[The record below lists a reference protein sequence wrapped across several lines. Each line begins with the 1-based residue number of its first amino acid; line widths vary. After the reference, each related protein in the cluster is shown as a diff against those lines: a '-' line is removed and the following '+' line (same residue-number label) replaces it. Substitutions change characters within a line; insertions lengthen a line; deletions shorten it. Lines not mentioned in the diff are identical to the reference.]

1 MKFIRQSLGQ
11 KLFLSFFVFALILVA
26 VGLYFQ
32 FILKEILNLEVY
44 FGAIAAFFVFS
55 VAYYYWSVFRPLK
68 KILFQMQALIAGKPY
83 KKLFNK
89 RIDEIGILAYFFN
102 AVTKGL
108 SEVSFDIKDRE
119 RMRDELT
126 IAAKLQR
133 DSFPMENP
141 MVPGLQIV
149 AKNKPATELGGDS
162 FNMFT
167 HGDKT
172 IIYIGDVTGH
182 GVAAG
187 LIMTMVNSLITIF
200 LDMNLNVFDIVVNL
214 NKYIKKHVK
223 KAMFMTMVMLCW
235 DHKSQKLTYVGAGHE
250 HIVVYRA
257 NSGQCDAIL
266 TGGVALG
273 MVFDNSKIVVE
284 KEIELADSD
293 VVVLYTDGITEA
305 RNKDG
310 ALYGLQG
317 LTRAVKEFAPQYS
330 AEGINFHIAKDV
342 SDYMSGHIQ
351 DDDMTLIVLKRD
363 VKNVDNQKIT
373 DKTITW
379 AG

>member
-1 MKFIRQSLGQ
+1 
-11 KLFLSFFVFALILVA
+11 
-26 VGLYFQ
+26 LY
-32 FILKEILNLEVY
+32 VY
-44 FGAIAAFFVFS
+44 LGAILAFFLFAV
-55 VAYYYWSVFRPLK
+55 VYYYLSIFRPLK
-68 KILFQMQALIAGKPY
+68 NILFQMQALISGKTY
-83 KKLFNK
+83 KKIFTK

-108 SEVSFDIKDRE
+108 SEVSYDIKDRE
-119 RMRDELT
+119 RMKDELT

-133 DSFPMENP
+133 DSFPLENP
-141 MVPGLQIV
+141 CVPGLQIV

-172 IIYIGDVTGH
+172 FIYIGDVTGH

-187 LIMTMVNSLITIF
+187 LIMTMVNSLVTVF
-200 LDMNLNVFDIVVNL
+200 LDTGLNVLDIVIHL

-235 DHKSQKLTYVGAGHE
+235 DHKNQKLTYVGAGHE

-257 NSGQCDAIL
+257 SSGKCDAIL

-273 MVFDNSKIVVE
+273 MVPDNSKIVAE

-305 RNKDG
+305 RNKADV
-310 ALYGLQG
+310 LYGLAG
-317 LTRAVKEFAPQYS
+317 LQKAVKEYAPQYS
-330 AEGINFHIAKDV
+330 AEGINFHLAKDV
-342 SDYMSGHIQ
+342 SDYMEGHVQ

-363 VKNVDNQKIT
+363 VKNVDNQKII
-373 DKTITW
+373 DKTIKW
-379 AG
+379 AD

>member
-1 MKFIRQSLGQ
+1 MGQ
-11 KLFLSFFVFALILVA
+11 KMVLSFFVFALFLISVFGYFEFLA
-26 VGLYFQ
+26 KQSMPYYLYP
-32 FILKEILNLEVY
+32 
-44 FGAIAAFFVFS
+44 GAIGAFFVFGIF
-55 VAYYYWSVFRPLK
+55 YYYISIFRPLK
-68 KILFQMQALIAGKPY
+68 KILFQMQALISAKPY
-83 KKLFNK
+83 KKIFNK

-108 SEVSFDIKDRE
+108 SEVSYDIRDRE

-133 DSFPMENP
+133 DSFPLENP
-141 MVPGLQIV
+141 SVQGMQIV

-167 HGDKT
+167 HGDRT

-187 LIMTMVNSLITIF
+187 LIMTMVNSLITVF
-200 LDMNLNVFDIVVNL
+200 LDMGQNVLEIVISL

-235 DHKSQKLTYVGAGHE
+235 DHKSQKLSYVGAGHE
-250 HIVVYRA
+250 HIIVYRA
-257 NSGQCDAIL
+257 NTGQCDAIL

-273 MVFDNSKIVVE
+273 MVYDNSKIVSQ
-284 KEIELADSD
+284 KEIELADGD

-305 RNKDG
+305 RNKAG
-310 ALYGLQG
+310 NLYGIAG
-317 LTRAVKEFAPQYS
+317 LMRAVKEFATQYG
-330 AEGINFHIAKDV
+330 AEGINFHLAKDV
-342 SDYMSGHIQ
+342 SDYMEGHTQ

-373 DKTITW
+373 DKTISW